1 LAAIPSAHHNQPAA
15 PLAIGGDVAPAQLIK
30 SIPPIYPSLAKTQH
44 ISGNVQIDALIDAS
58 GNVAELKI
66 MSGPPLLQRAA
77 MDAVRQWKYKP
88 AQLDGQATSM
98 HLTVTVQ
105 FRAQ

>member
-1 LAAIPSAHHNQPAA
+1 MQ
-15 PLAIGGDVAPAQLIK
+15 PAQLFR
-30 SIPPIYPSLAKTQH
+30 SVPPIYPPMAKAQH
-44 ISGNVQIDALIDAS
+44 VSGNVQIDALIDAS

-66 MSGPPLLQRAA
+66 ISGPGMLHRAA
-77 MDAVRQWKYKP
+77 LDAVKQWKYKP
-88 AQLDGQATSM
+88 AMLDGQPTSM